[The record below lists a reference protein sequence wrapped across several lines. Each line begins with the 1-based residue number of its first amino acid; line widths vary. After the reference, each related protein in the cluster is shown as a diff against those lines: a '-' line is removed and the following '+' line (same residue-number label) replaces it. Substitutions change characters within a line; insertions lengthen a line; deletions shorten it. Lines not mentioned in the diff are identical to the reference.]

1 MLLECMQIICLQ
13 YGDDDWCHGATPA
26 QSCRYSTRVQVEA
39 IMGAFFMA
47 GGTEQTSDFLRRIL
61 LLPEDTRHAPPR
73 SPPPYQPP
81 AMGMAS

>member
-1 MLLECMQIICLQ
+1 MKVVSLT
-13 YGDDDWCHGATPA
+13 DA
-26 QSCRYSTRVQVEA
+26 QVEA

-61 LLPEDTRHAPPR
+61 LLPEATRHAPPR

-81 AMGMAS
+81 AMGMASYPPPSQSLMQSDV